1 MTTENTDVSGTTT
14 DAKDTAASQDDTQ
27 PKKRSVAEL
36 ISLGTYQGMTDEE
49 IQSIIDFEKN
59 LAEQNGRIEALKQT
73 DIVTMNEIL
82 ESNRAAQQHSEEV
95 LKSVLTAPLKL
106 ATIDTEGVVSNGA

>member
-1 MTTENTDVSGTTT
+1 MTTENETTSSVDET
-14 DAKDTAASQDDTQ
+14 TETT

-95 LKSVLTAPLKL
+95 LKYVLTAPLKL

>member
-1 MTTENTDVSGTTT
+1 MTTENEVTSSVDETTET
-14 DAKDTAASQDDTQ
+14 T

-95 LKSVLTAPLKL
+95 LKSVLTTPLKL
-106 ATIDTEGVVSNGA
+106 ATIDSEGVVSNGA

>member
-1 MTTENTDVSGTTT
+1 MTTENETTSSVDET
-14 DAKDTAASQDDTQ
+14 TETT

-73 DIVTMNEIL
+73 DIVTMNEII

-106 ATIDTEGVVSNGA
+106 ATIDSEGVVSNGA

>member
-1 MTTENTDVSGTTT
+1 MTTENETTSSVDET
-14 DAKDTAASQDDTQ
+14 TETT

-106 ATIDTEGVVSNGA
+106 ATIDSEGVVSNGA

>member
-1 MTTENTDVSGTTT
+1 MTTENETTSSVDET
-14 DAKDTAASQDDTQ
+14 TETT

-73 DIVTMNEIL
+73 DIVTMNEII

>member
-1 MTTENTDVSGTTT
+1 MTTENETTSSVDET
-14 DAKDTAASQDDTQ
+14 TETT

-95 LKSVLTAPLKL
+95 LKSILTAPLKL

>member
-1 MTTENTDVSGTTT
+1 MTTENTDVSKPTTET
-14 DAKDTAASQDDTQ
+14 ADTAASQDDTQ

-36 ISLGTYQGMTDEE
+36 ISLETYQGMTDEE

-106 ATIDTEGVVSNGA
+106 ATIDTKGVVSNGS

>member
-1 MTTENTDVSGTTT
+1 MTTENETTSSVDET
-14 DAKDTAASQDDTQ
+14 TETT

-73 DIVTMNEIL
+73 DIVTMNEII

-106 ATIDTEGVVSNGA
+106 ATIDSEGVVFNGA

>member
-1 MTTENTDVSGTTT
+1 MTTENETTSSVDET
-14 DAKDTAASQDDTQ
+14 TETT

>member
-1 MTTENTDVSGTTT
+1 MTTENEATSSVDETTET
-14 DAKDTAASQDDTQ
+14 T

-95 LKSVLTAPLKL
+95 LKSVLTVPLKL
-106 ATIDTEGVVSNGA
+106 ATIDSEGVVSNGA

>member
-1 MTTENTDVSGTTT
+1 MTTENETTSSVDET
-14 DAKDTAASQDDTQ
+14 TETT

-106 ATIDTEGVVSNGA
+106 ATIDTEGVVSNGS